1 MLSYNV
7 RDLEQQAV
15 RVDGML
21 AADDPIWM
29 AGDSLPA
36 TAVHATGRLSR
47 AGAGHYY
54 WSGWIKGTARVTC
67 RRCLTDVD
75 ATVAEEVHVIFV
87 EADDDIAEDPD
98 TFRIP
103 PGVLEVDLRPA
114 VREQWLLS
122 APEYALCREDC
133 KGLCPRCGAD
143 LNAGPCACPPE
154 LEVDSRWSALRAVRD
169 QSK

>member
-15 RVDGML
+15 RVDGTL

-29 AGDSLPA
+29 AGDPLPA
-36 TAVHATGRLSR
+36 VAVHATGRLSR

-54 WSGWIKGTARVTC
+54 WSGRIEGTVRGTC
-67 RRCLTDVD
+67 RRCLTDVN
-75 ATVAEEVHVIFV
+75 ATVAEDVHVIFV
-87 EADDDIAEDPD
+87 EADDDVAQDPD
-98 TFRIP
+98 TFRLP
-103 PGVLEVDLRPA
+103 PHALEVDLRPA

-133 KGLCPRCGAD
+133 KGLCARCGAD
-143 LNAGPCACPPE
+143 LNAGPCECPPE
-154 LEVDSRWSALRAVRD
+154 IDSRWSALRAVRD